1 MIGYEIEISLPVT
14 DAAGAKIPGDAK
26 LAETTARHP
35 AVPTGKP
42 LFRVVSDS
50 RSLPGGRGKYSNLE
64 FVTKPWSVVGDGY
77 TSGPAALLD
86 TLRRIRTVRDAFYQA
101 GAGTLAGSTH
111 ALLTVLTAGNG
122 ARFAPG
128 NGYTEH
134 AGTPGNGD
142 GLFVHYSVGVPL
154 GGMATFFDRLR
165 SAAPLREG
173 VYLPEARHRLQQA
186 HAFAEEAAERF
197 VRRDTAD
204 PAGRRDHA
212 FSAQA
217 KRRREVVGYLQL
229 LFMQVTAFADHADEV
244 ENGGRDTGIK
254 NRTVVL
260 SRSRLADVYGRLD
273 PLVQTYLRNNQDDL
287 VTLLADE
294 YHETGFEGED
304 MTFYEKAVREIVT
317 GQPVKLLAY
326 TKAAFTGQGSIS
338 QQRVF
343 GGMREIAPHV
353 EEEAV
358 MIPFEIRTFGRAMKT
373 WAEVEA
379 DLTDLCGWVQSS
391 YELGMA

>member
-14 DAAGAKIPGDAK
+14 DAAGARIPGDAR
-26 LAETTARHP
+26 LAQSTARHP

-50 RSLPGGRGKYSNLE
+50 RSLPGRRGKYSNLE
-64 FVTKPWSVVGDGY
+64 FVTKPWSVVGDGH

-86 TLRRIRTVRDAFYQA
+86 TLGRIRAVRDAFYRA
-101 GAGTLAGSTH
+101 GTGTLAGS
-111 ALLTVLTAGNG
+111 AGGLLTLLPTGNG
-122 ARFAPG
+122 ARFAPD

-134 AGTPGNGD
+134 AGTPDNGD

-165 SAAPLREG
+165 SAVPLREG

-186 HAFAEEAAERF
+186 HAFAEEAAEQF
-197 VRRDTAD
+197 VRRDTGD
-204 PAGRRDHA
+204 PAGRRERA
-212 FSAQA
+212 LSAEA
-217 KRRREVVGYLQL
+217 RRRREALGYLQL
-229 LFMQVTAFADHADEV
+229 LFMQVAAFADHADDV
-244 ENGGRDTGIK
+244 ENGGSDAGIK

-260 SRSRLADVYGRLD
+260 SRSRLADVHDRLD
-273 PLVQTYLRNNQDDL
+273 PLVQGYLRTNQDDL
-287 VTLLADE
+287 TTLLADK
-294 YHETGFEGED
+294 YHEKGFDGEV
-304 MTFYEKAVREIVT
+304 MTFYEKAVREIVD
-317 GQPVKLLAY
+317 GRPVDLLTY
-326 TKAAFTGQGSIS
+326 TKAAFTGRVSIS

-358 MIPFEIRTFGRAMKT
+358 VVPFEIRTFGKAMKS
-373 WAEVEA
+373 WAEVAA